1 MIENKKS
8 DVIFSGLI
16 IIVGIICVIPQILY
30 QPFILQGDHGRDLYI
45 FQLTANGSIPYIDY
59 STSNG
64 PLMPYY
70 YAFFLRF
77 FGNSIQNVLM
87 GYAILIFAAGFLLY
101 RLARKGMTPIMAL
114 LCAFWYWA
122 WRGEEFFYT
131 YNHIGA
137 IASGLAVLLFTI
149 RFFHQPNRRNLLWG
163 IFLSIVTILIRP
175 DIGLAALTGLCL
187 TALLRTNSSQ
197 PASLKS
203 FFLILSAVSILFI
216 IFFICFFNNVFQ
228 PYWSSINWNNFLS
241 NILLL
246 GNIWFIILTQNFLIG
261 GISMILGL
269 YATIGLFQLWKTRH
283 QDSSK
288 IIWSLLKIS
297 LLFFI
302 LFLMEFLL
310 GTRFFRWVWVLPIGL
325 LILFY
330 CVQQGLNTI
339 NRYFRILFYVL
350 MFSTC
355 TIFILSQYASILVS
369 YKKNV
374 RLNVEQTHLY
384 LSTDQKPWVETV
396 EKTCSFLLTH
406 TQPDEPILTIPY
418 DALYCFLTQRPLAVR
433 NPSMIGATGEEE
445 LIAIEQKHVRI
456 IIISNRAFSHHEED
470 RFGILGK
477 DYGNKLWSYI
487 QQNYAL
493 IAQIGPWD
501 AVATPVYNHAVRI
514 YSRKTPFLQ

>member
-1 MIENKKS
+1 MIEHKKNNALFL
-8 DVIFSGLI
+8 VLI
-16 IIVGIICVIPQILY
+16 IFLGIICTIPQILY

-45 FQLTANGSIPYIDY
+45 FQQTAKGSVPYVDY
-59 STSNG
+59 NTSNG

-70 YAFFLRF
+70 YAFFLRW
-77 FGNSIQNVLM
+77 FGNSIQNVLI

-101 RLARKGMTPIMAL
+101 RLARKGMTSIMAL

-131 YNHIGA
+131 FNHIGA
-137 IASGLAVLLFTI
+137 IVSGLAVLLFTI
-149 RFFHQPNRRNLLWG
+149 RFFHQPNRQNLFWG

-175 DIGLAALTGLCL
+175 DIGLAALTGFCL
-187 TALLRTNSSQ
+187 TALCKTHSSRIY
-197 PASLKS
+197 LVKS
-203 FFLILSAVSILFI
+203 FSLVLSAVSILFI
-216 IFFICFFNNVFQ
+216 VFFIYIFKDVFQ
-228 PYWSSINWNNFLS
+228 PYWASINWNNFLS

-246 GNIWFIILTQNFLIG
+246 GNIWFKILTPNFLIS
-261 GISMILGL
+261 GISIILGL
-269 YATIGLFQLWKTRH
+269 CAIMGLFRLWKTRH

-288 IIWSLLKIS
+288 NIWNILKIF
-297 LLFFI
+297 LLFFV

-310 GTRFFRWVWVLPIGL
+310 GTRFFRWVWVLHIGL

-330 CVQQGLNTI
+330 CVQQGLIII

-350 MFSTC
+350 MFSMC

-369 YKKNV
+369 YKKNAQ
-374 RLNVEQTHLY
+374 LNVEQTHLY
-384 LSTDQKPWVETV
+384 LSADQKPWIETV

-433 NPSMIGATGEEE
+433 NPSMIGASGEEE
-445 LIAIEQKHVRI
+445 LMAIEQKHVRM

-487 QQNYAL
+487 QQNYTL
-493 IAQIGPWD
+493 MAQIGPWD